1 MTDEQIVQFLVYKAK
16 KNGQLLKLFN
26 PRLVIYNS
34 NNGLTSYLA
43 MMYEN
48 NPQPFFVRFVH
59 GSTRGIFKIKI
70 KDIEPEYWRSHFLN
84 KNIIEYDLTKIPASI
99 KHFVSYAI
107 IEALQ
112 TKGYGFDLFGINF
125 GTDPELIDPDETY
138 EEAAIETD
146 LLDFSFD
153 D

>member
-1 MTDEQIVQFLVYKAK
+1 M
-16 KNGQLLKLFN
+16 
-26 PRLVIYNS
+26 
-34 NNGLTSYLA
+34 
-43 MMYEN
+43 
-48 NPQPFFVRFVH
+48 
-59 GSTRGIFKIKI
+59 
-70 KDIEPEYWRSHFLN
+70 
-84 KNIIEYDLTKIPASI
+84 
-99 KHFVSYAI
+99 SYAI

-112 TKGYGFDLFGINF
+112 TKGYGFDLFCINF